1 MNSKMKSHQWK
12 AHVVV
17 LLTNIFFGANFS
29 AVQFIAKRGV
39 PAFGLNV
46 IRVGVSSLLFWLLI
60 AFIPQKTLIRN
71 KDVPRFLL
79 CAITGVVINQL
90 LFIKGLTLT
99 LSTHASLLIL
109 VTPIFITFIA
119 AWIGRESLNIFKI
132 LGLVLGVA
140 GSVVLVLQKEVSGAG
155 TSILLGNILV
165 ILNAISYAF
174 YFVLVKPLMREYHS
188 FEVIRWLFSLGFIFM
203 LPIGWSEFASIQWQ
217 TLSVTDYVVLGTIV
231 FFATFLA
238 YLFNL
243 YGISKL
249 GASVTGAYIYT
260 QPIFAGVI
268 AVFVMGEKMTLQ
280 KLLAA
285 ALIIGGVLLVNRKAK
300 PNPEK
305 ATAS

>member
-1 MNSKMKSHQWK
+1 MSNSIRLHKWK
-12 AHVVV
+12 AHSAV

-29 AVQFIAKRGV
+29 AVQYIARHGV
-39 PAFGLNV
+39 PPFGLNV

-60 AFIPQKTLIRN
+60 LIIPQKILIR
-71 KDVPRFLL
+71 KRDVGRFLL

-119 AWIGRESLNIFKI
+119 AWIGREALNIFKI
-132 LGLVLGVA
+132 VGLVLGVA
-140 GSVVLVLQKEVSGAG
+140 GSVILVLQKEPVGAG
-155 TSILLGNILV
+155 TNILLGNILV

-174 YFVLVKPLMREYHS
+174 YFVLVKPLMREYHP
-188 FEVIRWLFSLGFIFM
+188 FEVIRWLFTLGFIFM
-203 LPIGWSEFASIQWQ
+203 LPIGWTEFSAIQWHAFS
-217 TLSVTDYVVLGTIV
+217 TADFIILGTIV

-243 YGISKL
+243 YGISVL

-268 AVFVMGEKMTLQ
+268 AVFVMGERMTLQ

-285 ALIIGGVLLVNRKAK
+285 ALIIGGVLLVNRKTKRVLYEA
-300 PNPEK
+300 ER
-305 ATAS
+305 

>member
-1 MNSKMKSHQWK
+1 MRGSMRSTKWK
-12 AHVVV
+12 AHVAV

-29 AVQFIAKRGV
+29 AVQFIAKRGI
-39 PAFGLNV
+39 PPFGLNV
-46 IRVGVSSLLFWLLI
+46 IRVGVSSVLFWLLI
-60 AFIPQKTLIRN
+60 IISPQKILIR
-71 KDVPRFLL
+71 KKHLPRFLL

-119 AWIGRESLNIFKI
+119 AWIGREALNMYKI
-132 LGLVLGVA
+132 LGLVLGVG
-140 GSVVLVLQKEVSGAG
+140 GSLILVLQKEVTGAG
-155 TSILLGNILV
+155 TNILLGNVLI

-174 YFVLVKPLMREYHS
+174 YFVLVKPLMREYHP
-188 FEVIRWLFSLGFIFM
+188 FEVIRWLFTLGFIFM
-203 LPIGWSEFASIQWQ
+203 LPIGWHEFTSIQWQ
-217 TLSVTDYVVLGTIV
+217 ALSVTDYIVLSTIV

-243 YGISKL
+243 YGISTL

-280 KLLAA
+280 KLMAA
-285 ALIIGGVLLVNRKAK
+285 ALIIGGVLLVNKKGKTR
-300 PNPEK
+300 
-305 ATAS
+305 